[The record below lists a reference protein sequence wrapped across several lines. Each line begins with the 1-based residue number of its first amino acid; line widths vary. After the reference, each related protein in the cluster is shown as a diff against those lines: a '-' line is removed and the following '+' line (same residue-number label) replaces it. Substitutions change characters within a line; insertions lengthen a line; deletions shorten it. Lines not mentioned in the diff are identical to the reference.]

1 MSVLT
6 DRLSLRRAFFRLTGV
21 DANNTALTEHDG
33 STLET
38 LYQLLQYGLWD
49 AQAFLIDCGMGDRWV
64 KRSSTLSFSGSDTVD
79 GGKYTALPSDF
90 LRLAGDDDVSALCQ
104 PDGSRW
110 GRLVEMRYR
119 GEVRGNFYY
128 LMNDRLYLAPSA
140 SPPSNLVMEYH
151 HKLATLVDTATGPP
165 AVDGTV
171 DFPEEHRALIV
182 AYAADRAQSEA
193 WLPGDLEMNAK
204 IAANLDRLK
213 KLAWVRARRNSGPRK
228 MRARRVVGTHWL
240 MS

>member
-38 LYQLLQYGLWD
+38 LYQFLQYGLWD
-49 AQAFLIDCGMGDRWV
+49 AQAFLIDCGMGDRWI
-64 KRSSTLSFSGSDTVD
+64 KRSSTLSFSGSDSVD

-104 PDGSRW
+104 PDGTRW
-110 GRLVEMRYR
+110 GRLVDMRCR
-119 GEVRGNFYY
+119 GEVRGNYY
-128 LMNDRLYLAPSA
+128 WLMNDRLYIAPGA
-140 SPPSNLVMEYH
+140 SPPSDLVMEYH
-151 HKLATLVDTATGPP
+151 HKLATLA
-165 AVDGTV
+165 DGSTV
-171 DFPEEHRALIV
+171 DFPEEHRSLIV
-182 AYAADRAQSEA
+182 AYAADRAQSDA